1 MGIEKQKTEPTSK
14 ETREALQGTPRA
26 LAVEVMALHQALGP
40 ERTLPEQVAQ
50 DDIDERLMGFNQN
63 NIVYQDFAEL
73 SFYNELQM
81 RRKALQLEADLHDV
95 PMRQDIDRHREL
107 IIANQ
112 AVTYNQYL
120 PATVRGVA
128 DLMQLCGEE
137 LQAIIPH
144 LPPERRA
151 ELEQE
156 QLQAIRYLHALKEL
170 VQERVHFASI
180 LSLDEQ
186 IEELSHMPAQKDRL
200 QEFRKTRDAAYV
212 SLSPDSKK
220 VLDEE
225 ENLRAQYLVEKDHS
239 KKAIILDQI
248 IKQRSDHVVMIE
260 NRIIEML
267 KGNPAGAD
275 LPGAPTEFLPQ
286 RVYLRV
292 LQERYNQVL
301 ELQTQV
307 MKNPEITDAQRAEM
321 QRLMRRERM
330 SIMDRMV
337 LVTKQMSA
345 HHVAMG
351 ELTTI
356 QNQFGNSYD
365 FNGAFK
371 PFGVMTPEEV
381 RTKVES
387 SIDGAK
393 EFHVGRLEVMLQQVN
408 TSFDPN
414 GLENLSDAGIMEIVG
429 STDRLSGM
437 VRGAILYLVPEGKRK
452 EALAQWFDSVLP
464 LAIRESLESGVG
476 PDGKP
481 LIKEQ
486 KLQKIR
492 DVIIT
497 LRDKGSIGRFQQTL
511 AAIKRMQPAKT
522 FVAQDV
528 QIEVLVQLD
537 GSRFE
542 QSPEGQV
549 VTVNG
554 QQMTIN
560 GATAYVLMLRQ
571 MKTDSEAFGD
581 DYEQFLGSMED
592 LVDIRLN
599 LKAEINAIKQGWMT
613 LLKSLGIAATVSALL
628 PWIVGGS
635 ATGATLY
642 LLGKTPA
649 IIRGIGSLPGKA
661 LRLLAPSAILATGAT
676 ALQIY
681 RIIEDVK
688 ELGEM
693 DRIIEQREKIII
705 ADLKLAGFE
714 ADPPD
719 QNERFTYKDGGTVC
733 TVNVADLKAAEQ
745 GHKIAQI
752 VRIGGD
758 VVELPMILRAIS
770 AMKKGTAP
778 LRASL
783 PVLAVEVAI
792 ETIVYGIDQ
801 KADRTFLERCPAW
814 LLAKIDVEHTIGDK
828 KYGILATT
836 SELMLTDPITSKPG
850 EQKKNIRE
858 KMLFCMLHDE
868 LTNAPELIGELYP
881 TGMHPKN
888 VDAFFKEDFHSV
900 LLPYYAVRLWQLS
913 NGALSLEDIRAGR
926 VGGFNLAPAR
936 TPDMSSVNV
945 RRALREALIVTLEH
959 RKEREYANA
968 IDTLGQYRAAPDH
981 DRDVQGVL
989 TDVVHSL
996 GQQKSFGTAL
1006 HSLERDELV
1015 DAQGRTRV
1023 QRLIEELAARVDRKE
1038 SLSIPAGS
1046 IPGLNE
1052 DLNFATSDAVLER
1065 LIADPALRMR
1075 LSRVL
1080 PRDVGEL
1087 QNMEKREWHDIRGFT
1102 DAVELKWPS
1111 DATRMGS
1118 LAHFNFPASYAA
1130 TAADNI
1136 RSASGKQSIKSEP
1149 RLRDLFLGAS
1159 ADQTTLANALEHI
1172 TIDAIELVE
1181 TDKRVQERRA
1191 AFRFNNQLTEGFF
1204 GGESEP
1210 TLVFTAGS
1218 VSHWISRKLTSVKLP
1233 EGFPNLPLCAV
1244 FYEGKKLPGN
1254 HDMVLATYVLGDLE
1268 NGRVLVLQQAAATAQ
1283 LNNTNMQVI
1292 PGLLQ
1297 SVTIREAESK
1307 PGLARMLEQA
1317 RKTLVD
1323 RRQNA
1328 QLEKRERQNARE
1340 VKWEQGR
1347 AERDRLEQEQK
1358 FAHDRAVERAKQMP
1372 EILYVPGMY
1381 KRNEAAKE
1389 FSLSPAEFQG
1399 HLDGHD
1405 VRFTSAFL
1413 DQIGVP
1419 SMGADRENKG
1429 VWHPQESD
1437 KFRFSAEK
1445 NGKSH
1450 MYTIRRLDM
1459 LTQEPTD
1466 AFTKEDQ
1473 DLSFA
1478 VLSTPLNLS
1487 GHPKEHDATFLQH
1500 VREYELHRLLDLV
1513 SYRSSFSWGP
1523 AKYRQNLF
1531 AELLPLYEKTK
1542 DPQQFL
1548 HVLLNNL
1555 LREKVVSSEA
1565 YNRILANMKSFDRA
1579 E

>member
-1 MGIEKQKTEPTSK
+1 MGIEKQTTEPTSPK
-14 ETREALQGTPRA
+14 SREALKGTPRA
-26 LAVEVMALHQALGP
+26 LTVEAMALQQMLGA
-40 ERTLPEQVAQ
+40 ERTLPEHLAQ
-50 DDIDERLMGFNQN
+50 EDIDQRLAECTNGHV
-63 NIVYQDFAEL
+63 VYQDFAEL
-73 SFYNELQM
+73 ALSNELKM
-81 RRKALQLEADLHDV
+81 RRKALQLEADLRDI
-95 PMRQDIDRHREL
+95 PIRQDIDRHREL

-128 DLMQLCGEE
+128 DLMQSCGEE

-170 VQERVHFASI
+170 VQQRVHFASI

-186 IEELSHMPAQKDRL
+186 IEELSHMPAQKKRL
-200 QEFRKTRDAAYV
+200 QEYQKTRDAAYA
-212 SLSPDSKK
+212 SLSPDAQK
-220 VLDEE
+220 VLAVEAD
-225 ENLRAQYLVEKDHS
+225 LRAQYLAEKDHS
-239 KKAIILDQI
+239 KKAIILEQI
-248 IKQRSDHVVMIE
+248 MKQRSDHVVVLE
-260 NRIIEML
+260 NRIINML
-267 KGNPAGAD
+267 KGNPAGTD
-275 LPGAPTEFLPQ
+275 LPGAPKEFLPQ

-301 ELQTQV
+301 DQQTQV
-307 MKNPEITDAQRAEM
+307 MKSPELTDEQRAGV
-321 QRLMRRERM
+321 QKLMRRERM

-351 ELTTI
+351 ELTTM

-371 PFGVMTPEEV
+371 PFGSMTPEEV

-393 EFHVGRLEVMLQQVN
+393 EFHIGRLEAMLQQVN

-414 GLENLSDAGIMEIVG
+414 GLESLSDAGIMELVG
-429 STDRLSGM
+429 SANRLSGM
-437 VRGAILYLVPEGKRK
+437 VSGAILSLVPEGERK
-452 EALAQWFDSVLP
+452 KAIADWFDSVLP

-481 LIKEQ
+481 LTKEQ

-492 DVIIT
+492 DVIIAF
-497 LRDKGSIGRFQQTL
+497 RDKGSIGKFQQTL

-528 QIEVLVQLD
+528 QTEVLAQLD
-537 GSRFE
+537 GSQFAA
-542 QSPEGQV
+542 SPEGQV

-571 MKTDSEAFGD
+571 MKADSEAFAD
-581 DYEQFLGSMED
+581 DYEQFLGSMEN

-613 LLKSLGIAATVSALL
+613 LLKALGITAAVGALL

-642 LLGKTPA
+642 LLRKAPA
-649 IIRGIGSLPGKA
+649 IIRGISRLPA
-661 LRLLAPSAILATGAT
+661 TTWNLLKPSAILTTGLT

-681 RIIEDVK
+681 RIYEDVK
-688 ELGEM
+688 ELGAM
-693 DRIIEQREKIII
+693 DRIIEQREKLII

-719 QNERFTYKDGGTVC
+719 QNARFTYKDGGTVC
-733 TVNVADLKAAEQ
+733 TVNVAELKAAEQ
-745 GHKIAQI
+745 GHEIAQI

-758 VVELPMILRAIS
+758 IVELPMILRALSTIR
-770 AMKKGTAP
+770 KGTAP

-783 PVLAVEVAI
+783 PVLAAEVAI
-792 ETIVYGIDQ
+792 ETLVYGIDQ

-814 LLAKIDVEHTIGDK
+814 LLAKIDVEHTIGEK
-828 KYGILATT
+828 KYGMLATT
-836 SELMLTDPITSKPG
+836 SELMLTDPITSKSG

-858 KMLFCMLHDE
+858 KVLFCILHDE
-868 LTNAPELIGELYP
+868 LANVPELIDALYP

-888 VDAFFKEDFHSV
+888 VDAFFKEDFRSV

-913 NGALSLEDIRAGR
+913 DGALSVDDIRAGR
-926 VGGFNLAPAR
+926 VGGFSLAPAR
-936 TPDMSSVNV
+936 TPDISSVNV
-945 RRALREALIVTLEH
+945 RRALREALVVYLEH
-959 RKEREYANA
+959 RKEREYVHAVDA
-968 IDTLGQYRAAPDH
+968 LEQYRAVPDG
-981 DRDVQGVL
+981 DRGVQGVL
-989 TDVVHSL
+989 TDVVHAL
-996 GQQKSFGTAL
+996 GAKTAFGTPL
-1006 HSLERDELV
+1006 HSLERDQLV

-1023 QRLIEELAARVDRKE
+1023 QRLVEELAARVDRKE
-1038 SLSIPAGS
+1038 PLTVPAGS
-1046 IPGLNE
+1046 VPGLRE
-1052 DLNFATSDAVLER
+1052 DLNFASGDALLEQ

-1080 PRDVGEL
+1080 PRDVGEQ
-1087 QNMEKREWHDIRGFT
+1087 QNAEGKEWHDIKTFT
-1102 DAVELKWPS
+1102 DAVELKWPK
-1111 DATRMGS
+1111 DATLMGAI
-1118 LAHFNFPASYAA
+1118 AHFDFPTSYAA

-1136 RSASGKQSIKSEP
+1136 RSASGKKSIKSEP
-1149 RLRDLFLGAS
+1149 GLLDAFLGAS
-1159 ADQTTLANALEHI
+1159 ADQTTLANGLEHI
-1172 TIDAIELVE
+1172 TIDGIDLIES
-1181 TDKRVQERRA
+1181 DKRVGERRA
-1191 AFRFNNQLTEGFF
+1191 AFRFNHQLTEGFF
-1204 GGESEP
+1204 GEESEP

-1218 VSHWISRKLTSVKLP
+1218 VSHRVSRKLTSVKLP
-1233 EGFPNLPLCAV
+1233 EGFPHLPLRAV
-1244 FYEGKKLPGN
+1244 FYEGRNLPGN

-1283 LNNTNMQVI
+1283 LNNTNLQVI

-1297 SVTIREAESK
+1297 PVTMREAERK
-1307 PGLARMLEQA
+1307 PGLSRLLEQA
-1317 RKTLVD
+1317 RKTLID

-1328 QLEKRERQNARE
+1328 ERAARQRLNAQE
-1340 VKWEQGR
+1340 TKWEQEH
-1347 AERDRLEQEQK
+1347 AEGDRLEQEQQLM
-1358 FAHDRAVERAKQMP
+1358 HDRAVERAQQMP
-1372 EILYVPGMY
+1372 EMLYVPGVY

-1389 FSLSPAEFQG
+1389 LSLSPGEFRG
-1399 HLDGHD
+1399 HLGGHD
-1405 VRFTSAFL
+1405 VKFTSAFL

-1419 SMGADRENKG
+1419 SMGVHRENKG
-1429 VWHPQESD
+1429 VWLPQESD
-1437 KFRFSAEK
+1437 AFRFSADK
-1445 NGKSH
+1445 DGKTFT
-1450 MYTIRRLDM
+1450 YTIRRLDM

-1473 DLSFA
+1473 DLGFA

-1487 GHPKEHDATFLQH
+1487 GHPKEHDAAFLRK
-1500 VREYELHRLLDLV
+1500 VRAYELHRLLDLTT
-1513 SYRSSFSWGP
+1513 YRSSFSWGP
-1523 AKYRQNLF
+1523 AEYRQNLF
-1531 AELLPLYEKTK
+1531 AKLLPLYEKTK
-1542 DPQQFL
+1542 DPRQFL

-1555 LREKVVSSEA
+1555 LDGTVSSKA
-1565 YNRILANMKSFDRA
+1565 YGRILKNMESFQ
-1579 E
+1579 